1 MARLLLKHV
10 LSGQITCANE
20 QYIWSQFGRQ
30 GRRSPSER
38 ELWLVFFS
46 TSRHMSMI
54 TLWWAR
60 QCIGEE
66 CDGVEFKA
74 PVETAARLW

>member
-1 MARLLLKHV
+1 MNNTFG
-10 LSGQITCANE
+10 LSLVGKDGDRQANVN
-20 QYIWSQFGRQ
+20 FG
-30 GRRSPSER
+30 
-38 ELWLVFFS
+38 WCFFS